1 MPKHFLSASRRE
13 PWLPHHCQPT
23 LYARYS
29 PYLKYLPINH
39 RHKLSHLMDAGNPQC
54 TYRWCQN
61 SKHSLASLIS
71 ILGTALL
78 DIDLPFSQC
87 FSLTACKDLYS
98 IQPNDHLRMCRSFTC
113 PFSCAVSFFF
123 TGKIIV
129 LLHASFCSVN
139 ILQMNK
145 TTRERD
151 VKIARPSGWICDV
164 LRVGSNALD
173 CTCSTFCV
181 RHQSC

>member
-1 MPKHFLSASRRE
+1 MIASS
-13 PWLPHHCQPT
+13 LPANT
-23 LYARYS
+23 LARYS

-87 FSLTACKDLYS
+87 FSLTACTDLYS
-98 IQPNDHLRMCRSFTC
+98 IQPNDHLRMCRSFYVSLLMC
-113 PFSCAVSFFF
+113 CEFFLYWENYSFASCIF
-123 TGKIIV
+123 
-129 LLHASFCSVN
+129 L
-139 ILQMNK
+139 
-145 TTRERD
+145 
-151 VKIARPSGWICDV
+151 
-164 LRVGSNALD
+164 
-173 CTCSTFCV
+173 
-181 RHQSC
+181 